1 MDVVK
6 RAGDALAVTLKPFG
20 RGMRQAPSQL
30 AFVRFAARRHME
42 PHPFTISQG
51 PAEDGRLRFTIKPLG
66 DFTDNLGGAIR
77 PGVKA
82 KVAGPYGRFQWK
94 TDGGPEF

>member
-1 MDVVK
+1 
-6 RAGDALAVTLKPFG
+6 
-20 RGMRQAPSQL
+20 MRQAPGQF
-30 AFVRFAARRHME
+30 AFVRFAARGHME

-51 PAEDGRLRFTIKPLG
+51 PTEDGRLRFTIKPLS

-82 KVAGPYGRFQWK
+82 KVPGPYGRFQWK
-94 TDGGPEF
+94 PDGSPEF